1 MRPLKKKGRSPPLT
15 RGRGGKRRGSSQ
27 PLQEK
32 DPKRIKR
39 ETLVKTTQHT
49 PNTPST
55 RKQTLP
61 TATNS
66 NKEPVTNS
74 NTQTREESTELR
86 KPVESAEKDGR
97 KAEEKTENDK
107 ILGTNGNSAVSTD
120 TVVCPTSASAPLST
134 ATPPLTT
141 NHNPS
146 LGSVSSRKTATFKA
160 RVPKKKYTYEHFAH
174 NTSALTIIPT
184 SSPALIHSYCNN
196 SKISDSMNTPNNNF
210 KSSNSINNS
219 LDKIIN
225 SSTNSNIP
233 SGVNQITNSSNS
245 SAGSHSTFVNS
256 SNSKSNNCS
265 GNQPSVLT
273 VDSKS
278 TEANYFVSIE
288 DRSIR
293 TADSQEKESQPGENE
308 SEGAPNSVRSS
319 STDTASE
326 HSADLDV
333 MEATGPSLHQS
344 NSQMPTPIHNSHPKE
359 SSVSEGLLE
368 ALAKGMKNQRV
379 LARQITRTMEVGIGA
394 AGDRG
399 INERDLCPLLPVF
412 RPGVVRR
419 VSGGTVEVQLQGT
432 ETLVNYPFSGGMMIT
447 SASGA
452 ETIVDLILDAPPPGM
467 APVALGTQVCVPFGG
482 EEGVPLL
489 YREGIITQVDP
500 HPGVSFPYQVLLS
513 EDRQTLSDGVVGDE
527 TEKMKANSQA
537 VWVSRQRLR
546 LLTPPWEFSHW
557 DGGRAKERER
567 EREREE
573 RERREEMEV
582 EREVCQLSIGM
593 GVLGGGARLG
603 HGFSREGVA
612 GGHSYGN
619 VHPPPHSTAVTA
631 NVVVNTVHGG
641 GENISDRHKQPNT
654 PEEDVEVSRFN
665 MGLTIGPKP
674 NSGTSQHRNIISKS
688 SGYASSSSPHLSV
701 LRSQGP
707 PHISTL
713 ATPQPSP
720 SPVLLG
726 SEMNNTTPNL
736 PPAKTTP
743 TQTPTSISGGGSSST
758 SSRSRT
764 PLSLAQ
770 QKYKKGDVVCTPN
783 GIRKKFNGK
792 QWRRLCSREGCM
804 KESQRRGYCSRHLS
818 MRTKEMEAAGGERGG
833 GSSSGTVTPSD
844 LRGRA
849 SSEFEWDDTSRE
861 SSETSSRGDS
871 RPRLVL
877 PSVLPHE
884 LSSRFDFDECEAAT
898 MLVSLGS
905 SRSGTP
911 SFSPISNQSPFSPA
925 PSPSPSPLF
934 GFRPANFSPITASP
948 VLQHRRHRQPSG
960 TGGGGGGGGGSKA
973 TTPAGGGERE
983 RHTSGVQ
990 PNFHSN
996 LTFTVPMSPS
1006 KRKPDAP
1013 PPPPL
1018 PSHHHDYTPKT
1029 ELEQGE
1035 LNNSFRVLSPQT
1047 PISHSHT
1054 HTPTFSQPRGVT
1066 TPSSSRPPSS
1076 TAVSPPPLLVSPT
1089 PPSPLTPDGGPRRVV
1104 PVSQKALRDSPVIVR
1119 NPEVPLTK
1127 FTECPMGRGGVG
1139 NEGGAD
1145 NTSSKDIGITSF
1157 NPQPISGL
1165 QVPVPINAAAA
1176 SVPNGTVLLRSQAQT
1191 LVLVSPTPSS
1201 LPTTDTPTTPLQALS
1216 VTVSTTVTAP
1226 TPSSRDSPGEREE
1239 NGGTGFGSEVQQPVP
1254 CHPSPTA
1261 LLPLILPAESLHPV
1275 PRKEIIMGRPGT
1287 VWTNVEPRSVPVF
1300 PWHSLVPFLAPTQS
1314 DASSQPG
1321 EGQHPV
1327 SQPQAASLKSECHG
1341 VAALAQEPAEA
1352 PPTIERGPPS
1362 RPPPSSDEPPP
1373 EKEKGDAEK
1382 ERPDSETESDVDDP
1396 FLPGVV
1402 PEQPM
1407 STSPVKRR
1415 TQSLSALPKDGD
1427 KSSPGKREKDHIR
1440 RPMNAFM
1447 IFSKRHRA
1455 LVHQRHPNQDNR
1467 TVSKILG
1474 EWWYALGPKEKQKY
1488 HDLAFQVKEAHFKA
1502 HPDWKWC
1509 NKDRKK
1515 SSSEGRG
1522 LPGGKD
1528 IRERSMSESTEPH
1541 SVELKGVGPGLAGAS
1556 ERSTGEGHV
1565 GQLTRPRAFSQS
1577 AVHTLERSDRGNT
1590 QALAELAQMCGDG
1603 GSQFSSHAPPLS
1615 QSQRGVSEDMT
1626 SDEERM
1632 VICEEEGDDDVIED
1646 PYPSSSID
1654 LKCKERVTDS
1664 DSENGSGDESDRK
1677 RVFAPVIC
1685 SSTSSSSSQH
1695 TPHGRS
1701 VSLSSYPTSKR
1712 YDEGRS
1718 GGVGFSDHRRKERG
1732 EGEDKDTFVGD
1743 GGGGGV
1749 QDLALSLSS
1758 GQSVISTTP
1767 AGGPPSS
1774 SVGANPL
1781 MGVGTVRVASTV
1793 VTNVMRPVISTP
1805 LPIASK
1811 PRDGGTSSSP
1821 LPPERKSLTPQQQPQ
1836 LLIGSGSGGGATAT
1850 GGGYYSSSSP
1860 NPVGAGVGPGGV
1872 VTNLVLGGA
1881 LSAQPAVQLITPSP
1895 QPQHT
1900 QQQALPSPTV
1910 SATHSQTNGP
1920 LPLPLLQPQFLPASS
1935 LAPPGGKAI
1944 TQVQYILPT
1953 LPANTNPKSPPQQLS
1968 QPTSIFNLP
1977 TAPPAHVSLA
1987 NGKQQ
1992 CTNSLTGYTSSPAV
2006 GVVSPGTRVQTQSP
2020 VLRGKML
2027 VPMATVR
2034 TAPAPAQQFPIVAPP
2049 LPVQN
2054 GAQTGSKIIQIAPM
2068 PVVQSQLPQGGAV
2081 HPASPFPVTVGTA
2094 AVVAPG
2100 SAPSQAVLLPPA
2112 PTRITYVQSTPG
2124 VPSTLPLVSTTT
2136 GSSPTQQALPV
2147 PGSAYV
2153 PSPLATLGFTALAPP
2168 GQTLVQPL
2176 IAGQPPLLAT
2186 AQSPQPST
2194 SAPASGSGGQIVT
2207 AIYPPSPSVTMATG
2221 VVSMTAVPP
2230 SVVYSVSSPSSSSP
2244 HILPKHT
2251 ATSSSVVHP
2260 HPDRQADRPADG
2272 QIDRVAERQT
2282 ELLTYSDRQLERQM
2296 QTSSSSCS
2304 VAPPS
2309 GSAVSLRP
2317 CSPPHQIQTP
2327 GSTPGTP
2334 KLTPLPVRTPQKVKA
2349 TVANIPVGSYEG
2361 GGRGKERERE
2371 KDRERER
2378 EKEREREREA
2388 SANSHFS
2395 FDPEPAGHTGSPSIH
2410 PAEDPP
2416 SSDRPPEGSSA
2427 ADSSDTRHRETT
2439 TTKEAGWRE
2448 SLPSS
2453 PPPPPTEPVLP
2464 PPQTDKDGPTPKKV
2478 KARPPPLKKTFDSV
2492 DKVLSDVYF
2501 EERFAELP
2509 EFRPEEVLPSPTLQS
2524 LATSPR
2530 AILGSYRRKR
2540 KNSTD
2545 LDSATDDQVSPKR
2558 KSRRRS
2564 SCSSEPNTPKSAA
2577 KCEGDIFTFD
2587 RADSTCAPPLPATD
2601 GEDILAEL
2609 EFDKVPYS
2617 SLRRTL
2623 DQRRALVM
2631 QLFQEQGFFP
2641 SAQATAAFQTR
2652 YSDIFPTKVCLQLKI
2667 REVRQKIM
2675 QTAAPSDASGLV
2687 GSDSSSSL
2695 PGPSSSQSGEC
2706 PGRGAGDLQDEEME
2720 HGTEASPEDCRDS
2733 QDSSR

>member
-1 MRPLKKKGRSPPLT
+1 MRPLKKNRRRSPPLT
-15 RGRGGKRRGSSQ
+15 RGRGGKRRGGSQ
-27 PLQEK
+27 PFQEK
-32 DPKRIKR
+32 DSKRVKKDTI
-39 ETLVKTTQHT
+39 VKTTQHMSST
-49 PNTPST
+49 LSKHKQSPSH
-55 RKQTLP
+55 
-61 TATNS
+61 TAAISDEEPFTNS
-66 NKEPVTNS
+66 NIT
-74 NTQTREESTELR
+74 TREESTGLK
-86 KPVESAEKDGR
+86 KPVESEK
-97 KAEEKTENDK
+97 NDK
-107 ILGTNGNSAVSTD
+107 KRTEETTEKEKIVGTNGNIGL
-120 TVVCPTSASAPLST
+120 PTNSVASAPPAKS
-134 ATPPLTT
+134 ASSQTT
-141 NHNPS
+141 NHSPG

-160 RVPKKKYTYEHFAH
+160 RVPKKNYIYEHFAK
-174 NTSALTIIPT
+174 NISTSISTSSSALV
-184 SSPALIHSYCNN
+184 LNSYCNIN
-196 SKISDSMNTPNNNF
+196 SKVGDIVNAPNNTF
-210 KSSNSINNS
+210 KSSNEISNSVRKSTSVSIDSSDTTSGINNMTS
-219 LDKIIN
+219 
-225 SSTNSNIP
+225 
-233 SGVNQITNSSNS
+233 SSNH
-245 SAGSHSTFVNS
+245 AGGHSTS
-256 SNSKSNNCS
+256 ISMSNSGSINCS
-265 GNQPSVLT
+265 GIQPSVLT
-273 VDSKS
+273 VDSKV
-278 TEANYFVSIE
+278 TEANHFVSMK
-288 DRSIR
+288 DKPLR
-293 TADSQEKESQPGENE
+293 TAHSQERDSLAGEHE
-308 SEGAPNSVRSS
+308 VEGAPNSVRSS

-333 MEATGPSLHQS
+333 MEAIGPNVHQS
-344 NSQMPTPIHNSHPKE
+344 FHILAPLQDAHAE
-359 SSVSEGLLE
+359 AGLSEGLVE

-379 LARQITRTMEVGIGA
+379 LARQIRRNLESITKTVGG
-394 AGDRG
+394 GDSC
-399 INERDLCPLLPVF
+399 LQSPVF

-419 VSGGTVEVQLQGT
+419 VSGGTVEVQLQG
-432 ETLVNYPFSGGMMIT
+432 EESLVKYPFHSGTLVT
-447 SASGA
+447 SSSEA
-452 ETIVDLILDAPPPGM
+452 ESTVDLILDAPPPGM
-467 APVALGTQVCVPFGG
+467 SPVAVGTRVCVPFGG
-482 EEGVPLL
+482 EEGGPLM
-489 YREGIITQVDP
+489 YREGIIVQVDP
-500 HPGVSFPYQVLLS
+500 HPGVSFPYQVLLNKDG
-513 EDRQTLSDGVVGDE
+513 ETLGGEVGE
-527 TEKMKANSQA
+527 EKENRKVNGHAE
-537 VWVSRQRLR
+537 WVSRQSLR
-546 LLTPPWEFSHW
+546 LLTPPWEVSQL
-557 DGGRAKERER
+557 DGGGAKERER

-582 EREVCQLSIGM
+582 EREVCQLSSGM
-593 GVLGGGARLG
+593 GVLGGGARLD
-603 HGFSREGVA
+603 H
-612 GGHSYGN
+612 GGHTY
-619 VHPPPHSTAVTA
+619 VHPPTNSSTVTT
-631 NVVVNTVHGG
+631 NVGAITSQGCVNAL
-641 GENISDRHKQPNT
+641 SDRERQKQTNI

-665 MGLTIGPKP
+665 MAHTKSPKP
-674 NSGTSQHRNIISKS
+674 NPGASLHRNIVSKS
-688 SGYASSSSPHLSV
+688 SGYPPASPHLSLV
-701 LRSQGP
+701 RGVGP
-707 PHISTL
+707 PHLS
-713 ATPQPSP
+713 AVACPQPP
-720 SPVLLG
+720 STEI
-726 SEMNNTTPNL
+726 SNSSSNL
-736 PPAKTTP
+736 PPSKTTP
-743 TQTPTSISGGGSSST
+743 TQAPTPTSGVGSSSA

-792 QWRRLCSREGCM
+792 QWRRLCSKEGCM

-818 MRTKEMEAAGGERGG
+818 MRTKEIEAAGGEKGGG

-844 LRGRA
+844 LRGRT

-861 SSETSSRGDS
+861 GSETSSRGDS

-877 PSVLPHE
+877 SSLLPHE
-884 LSSRFDFDECEAAT
+884 LSSRFDFDECEAAN

-960 TGGGGGGGGGSKA
+960 TGGGGGGGSKPM
-973 TTPAGGGERE
+973 TQPGGGERE
-983 RHTSGVQ
+983 RHTSGIQ
-990 PNFHSN
+990 PSFHSN

-1006 KRKPDAP
+1006 KRKPDTL

-1029 ELEQGE
+1029 EFEQGG

-1047 PISHSHT
+1047 PASHSRT
-1054 HTPTFSQPRGVT
+1054 HTPTLPQPKGVS

-1089 PPSPLTPDGGPRRVV
+1089 PPSPLTADGGPRRL
-1104 PVSQKALRDSPVIVR
+1104 VSISHQTLRDSPVIVR
-1119 NPEVPLTK
+1119 NPEVPLAK
-1127 FTECPMGRGGVG
+1127 FTESPVERGGGRV
-1139 NEGGAD
+1139 EGGVD
-1145 NTSSKDIGITSF
+1145 NTSFNDIALTPLT
-1157 NPQPISGL
+1157 PQPIAGL
-1165 QVPVPINAAAA
+1165 QVPVPINAASAT
-1176 SVPNGTVLLRSQAQT
+1176 VPNGTVFLRSPAQT
-1191 LVLVSPTPSS
+1191 LVLVSPTPSA
-1201 LPTTDTPTTPLQALS
+1201 LPTTDTPAAPLQALS
-1216 VTVSTTVTAP
+1216 VTVSTTVAAP
-1226 TPSSRDSPGEREE
+1226 ASSSTDSSGGQEDNR
-1239 NGGTGFGSEVQQPVP
+1239 GTGFGGEVQQPVP

-1261 LLPLILPAESLHPV
+1261 LLPLILPAESLHPI
-1275 PRKEIIMGRPGT
+1275 PRKDIIMGRPGT

-1314 DASSQPG
+1314 DAPSQPG

-1327 SQPQAASLKSECHG
+1327 NHPQAATLKTDCQG
-1341 VAALAQEPAEA
+1341 VAALSQEAAEA
-1352 PPTIERGPPS
+1352 PPTVERGPTP
-1362 RPPPSSDEPPP
+1362 RPPPSCDEALP
-1373 EKEKGDAEK
+1373 EKEKGDAEREK
-1382 ERPDSETESDVDDP
+1382 PDSETESDVDDP

-1402 PEQPM
+1402 PEPPH

-1522 LPGGKD
+1522 VPGTKD

-1541 SVELKGVGPGLAGAS
+1541 SVELKGVGPGLVGVS
-1556 ERSTGEGHV
+1556 ERSTAEGHV
-1565 GQLTRPRAFSQS
+1565 GQPTRPRAFSQS
-1577 AVHTLERSDRGNT
+1577 AMHSLERGDRANT

-1603 GSQFSSHAPPLS
+1603 GGQFSSRAPASS
-1615 QSQRGVSEDMT
+1615 QTQRGVSEDMT

-1664 DSENGSGDESDRK
+1664 DSENASGDEADRK

-1685 SSTSSSSSQH
+1685 SSASTSSSSH
-1695 TPHGRS
+1695 HIPHGRS
-1701 VSLSSYPTSKR
+1701 VSLSSFPSSRR
-1712 YDEGRS
+1712 YDDGRS
-1718 GGVGFSDHRRKERG
+1718 GGGGFSDHKRRERG
-1732 EGEDKDTFVGD
+1732 DGESKNTPGGE
-1743 GGGGGV
+1743 GGGGL
-1749 QDLALSLSS
+1749 QPPSLSMSS
-1758 GQSVISTTP
+1758 GQPVMSTPP
-1767 AGGPPSS
+1767 AGGAPSS
-1774 SVGANPL
+1774 SVASLGANQL
-1781 MGVGTVRVASTV
+1781 LGVGAVRMASTV

-1811 PRDGGTSSSP
+1811 PRDGGPSSSP
-1821 LPPERKSLTPQQQPQ
+1821 HPPERKSLIPQQQTQ
-1836 LLIGSGSGGGATAT
+1836 LLIGPGAGGGAAAT

-1872 VTNLVLGGA
+1872 VTSLVLPGA
-1881 LSAQPAVQLITPSP
+1881 LPAQSAVQLITPSP
-1895 QPQHT
+1895 QPQPPHH
-1900 QQQALPSPTV
+1900 QALPPTAV
-1910 SATHSQTNGP
+1910 SAPTHQTNGP
-1920 LPLPLLQPQFLPASS
+1920 LSLLQPQFIPTSA

-1953 LPANTNPKSPPQQLS
+1953 LPANSNPKSPPQSLS
-1968 QPTSIFNLP
+1968 QPTGIFSLP
-1977 TAPPAHVSLA
+1977 TAPPTHVA
-1987 NGKQQ
+1987 NGKHQGA
-1992 CTNSLTGYTSSPAV
+1992 SLSTGYSSSPAV
-2006 GVVSPGTRVQTQSP
+2006 GVVGPGARVQTQSP
-2020 VLRGKML
+2020 VLQGKML

-2049 LPVQN
+2049 VPVQN
-2054 GAQTGSKIIQIAPM
+2054 GAQSGSKIIQIAPM
-2068 PVVQSQLPQGGAV
+2068 PMVQSQLPQGGAV

-2124 VPSTLPLVSTTT
+2124 APTTLPLVSTTT

-2153 PSPLATLGFTALAPP
+2153 PSHLAALGFTAIAPP

-2194 SAPASGSGGQIVT
+2194 SASGGQIVT

-2221 VVSMTAVPP
+2221 VVSLAAVPP
-2230 SVVYSVSSPSSSSP
+2230 SVVYSVSSPSSASP

-2251 ATSSSVVHP
+2251 VTPTGALLP
-2260 HPDRQADRPADG
+2260 HPQPHLERQADRHLLPDRSADR
-2272 QIDRVAERQT
+2272 QNDRQSDRQAEVLAHADRQMERQT
-2282 ELLTYSDRQLERQM
+2282 T
-2296 QTSSSSCS
+2296 TSGSIGSA
-2304 VAPPS
+2304 APPS
-2309 GSAVSLRP
+2309 GSALSIRP
-2317 CSPPHQIQTP
+2317 CSPPIQIQPP
-2327 GSTPGTP
+2327 GSTP
-2334 KLTPLPVRTPQKVKA
+2334 KLSQLPVRVPQKVKA
-2349 TVANIPVGSYEG
+2349 TVATIPVGSYDG
-2361 GGRGKERERE
+2361 GGRGKDRDRD

-2378 EKEREREREA
+2378 EKERE
-2388 SANSHFS
+2388 SAANCHFS
-2395 FDPEPAGHTGSPSIH
+2395 FDSEPSGQTGSPSAH
-2410 PAEDPP
+2410 PAEELP
-2416 SSDRPPEGSSA
+2416 SSDRPPEGSST
-2427 ADSSDTRHRETT
+2427 ADSSDTRTREIT
-2439 TTKEAGWRE
+2439 TTKEAGWKE

-2453 PPPPPTEPVLP
+2453 PLPPPSATEPTLP
-2464 PPQTDKDGPTPKKV
+2464 PPQTDKDGPTPKKI

-2492 DKVLSDVYF
+2492 DKTGRVLSEVYF

-2545 LDSATDDQVSPKR
+2545 LDSATDEQTSPKR

-2587 RADSTCAPPLPATD
+2587 RAATD

-2609 EFDKVPYS
+2609 EFEKVPYS

-2675 QTAAPSDASGLV
+2675 QTATPSDSALGP
-2687 GSDSSSSL
+2687 SDFASSL
-2695 PGPSSSQSGEC
+2695 PGPSGSHPGE
-2706 PGRGAGDLQDEEME
+2706 GLMKGGVDLHDEEVEQEM
-2720 HGTEASPEDCRDS
+2720 EASPEDPRDL